1 MYSQPGKYG
10 LSTCCF
16 ILPISFHHPFFN
28 ILTQYPSPG
37 TFDSQTVY
45 FNSYTGFS
53 TISFFRIYNAKR
65 RCPESLL
72 ITAQRLYMYVGFFNY
87 NRLAKSLSKC
97 LACHNRIIIRCFI
110 CKYTVTCKNSSI
122 SLACLFPSI
131 LRLPIHKIRRV
142 RSSCLQVFLHSQRT
156 LARIRCLPV
165 LLLP

>member
-1 MYSQPGKYG
+1 MYSHPGKYG
-10 LSTCCF
+10 LSACCF

-110 CKYTVTCKNSSI
+110 YKYTVTCKNSSI
-122 SLACLFPSI
+122 SLACLFPCSHPFSVSPSI
-131 LRLPIHKIRRV
+131 
-142 RSSCLQVFLHSQRT
+142 RT
-156 LARIRCLPV
+156 EQKD
-165 LLLP
+165 LLP

>member
-1 MYSQPGKYG
+1 MYSHPGKYG
-10 LSTCCF
+10 LNACCF

-97 LACHNRIIIRCFI
+97 LACRNRIIIRCFI
-110 CKYTVTCKNSSI
+110 CKYTITCKNSSI
-122 SLACLFPSI
+122 SLACLF
-131 LRLPIHKIRRV
+131 HKIRRV

>member
-1 MYSQPGKYG
+1 MYSHPGKYG
-10 LSTCCF
+10 LNACCF

-97 LACHNRIIIRCFI
+97 LACRNRIIIRCFI
-110 CKYTVTCKNSSI
+110 ADYRVNCKI
-122 SLACLFPSI
+122 SACIFTSVSPVIHPFATSPS
-131 LRLPIHKIRRV
+131 V
-142 RSSCLQVFLHSQRT
+142 
-156 LARIRCLPV
+156 
-165 LLLP
+165 